1 MKIGRILLSRYYGPR
16 SRCSLSRIKGTGL
29 CRAILIDQAWLVKD
43 SFIQQ
48 RDVASIRIKNDLI
61 IFPLF

>member
-1 MKIGRILLSRYYGPR
+1 MNIGRILLSRYYGPR
-16 SRCSLSRIKGTGL
+16 SQCSLSRIKGTGL

-48 RDVASIRIKNDLI
+48 KDVVSIRITNDLI

>member
-1 MKIGRILLSRYYGPR
+1 MNIGRILLSRYYGPR

-48 RDVASIRIKNDLI
+48 KDVA
-61 IFPLF
+61 